1 MAQGSSSVATSL
13 RRHYPDQVC
22 KGVILSRYPGTPCSF
37 VVPQGETMIYS
48 GLHVG
53 GMTFKVKTNFFLTVK
68 RGLPLTVVPCRDLGV
83 FV

>member
-22 KGVILSRYPGTPCSF
+22 KGMILSRYPGTPCSVF
-37 VVPQGETMIYS
+37 VPQGETMIYS
-48 GLHVG
+48 SSYIG
-53 GMTFKVKTNFFLTVK
+53 GMTFKVKINFFLTVK
-68 RGLPLTVVPCRDLGV
+68 GGLSLTVVPCGDLGV